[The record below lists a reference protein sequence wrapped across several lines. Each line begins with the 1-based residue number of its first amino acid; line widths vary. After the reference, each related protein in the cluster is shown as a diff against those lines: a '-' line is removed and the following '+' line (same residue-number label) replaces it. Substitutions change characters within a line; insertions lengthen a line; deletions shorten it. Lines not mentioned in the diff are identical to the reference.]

1 MGRQPGH
8 DAPCSPR
15 MLRPVPLMDQVDQR
29 ADFGV
34 GLDGGGDVDG
44 VSQGDN
50 TQDKRRKGNDDRAA
64 RRKNREESHPRKNVT
79 FQEDLQMID

>member
-1 MGRQPGH
+1 
-8 DAPCSPR
+8 
-15 MLRPVPLMDQVDQR
+15 MDQVDQR

-34 GLDGGGDVDG
+34 GLDGGGEVDG

-50 TQDKRRKGNDDRAA
+50 KQDKRRKGNDDRAA